1 MSQEQYGDNLRQ
13 TQEAW
18 VGAVESW
25 TKSVREAFTQTPA
38 SPFGVVDPSVAI
50 DQFFDFAQ
58 KTLDAQRQ
66 VAKSIASASLS
77 VGQALRQQGESA
89 AEAVR
94 QQGESAAEAVRQ
106 QADASRR
113 QAESTREAAREQAA
127 AKYGDLTKA
136 DLQEELEQR
145 DLPKSGNV
153 EELRQRLVD
162 DDLK

>member
-58 KTLDAQRQ
+58 NTLDAQRQ

-94 QQGESAAEAVRQ
+94 QQTESAADAARQ
-106 QADASRR
+106 

-153 EELRQRLVD
+153 EELRQRLID

>member
-94 QQGESAAEAVRQ
+94 QQ
-106 QADASRR
+106 ADAARW

-136 DLQEELEQR
+136 DLQEELERR